1 MSDAWGNS
9 CESGSF
15 VNFATESGMGRRK
28 AMLGRY
34 WDLEGS
40 CCHLQVLCPTI
51 TSWTSNLWIVVE
63 TETVNK
69 AFGDKEMGLTAG
81 KGYTFN
87 SKDYIKDWD
96 FSIAVPQVFG

>member
-1 MSDAWGNS
+1 
-9 CESGSF
+9 
-15 VNFATESGMGRRK
+15 MGRRK

-96 FSIAVPQVFG
+96 FWIIFQVCTFLCMLCYRSALAHALL